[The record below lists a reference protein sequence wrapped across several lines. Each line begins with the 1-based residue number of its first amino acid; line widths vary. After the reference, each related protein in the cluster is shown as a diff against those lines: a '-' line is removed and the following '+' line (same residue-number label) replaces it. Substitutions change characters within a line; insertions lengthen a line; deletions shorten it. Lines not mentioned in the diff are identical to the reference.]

1 MGGGGGGS
9 GAADGGARGS
19 AECLGPSAACAAS
32 DEADEFARANFARA
46 NFARANPTDEF
57 ARANWSGSST
67 HHPDA
72 LWRMSLGE
80 LVRVRVGVLDDKAL
94 QRLLGCVPL
103 VPPEALSL
111 EASNSEQRA
120 LPEGSRAADCHH
132 PHEDAHQKHSQN
144 GRYEKHELHVTRA
157 RHAPCF
163 THLAIPRVKRHGEFQ
178 GVVRHAAD
186 PTRGAR
192 RGPPGGASV

>member
-1 MGGGGGGS
+1 MGGGGGSS
-9 GAADGGARGS
+9 GAAAGGARGS
-19 AECLGPSAACAAS
+19 AEWVGPCAACAAS

-46 NFARANPTDEF
+46 NPTDEF
-57 ARANWSGSST
+57 ARAKWSGSAP
-67 HHPDA
+67 HHPHA
-72 LWRMSLGE
+72 LMNPLRE

-94 QRLLGCVPL
+94 QRLLRCVPL

-132 PHEDAHQKHSQN
+132 PHEDAHQKHRQN
-144 GRYEKHELHVTRA
+144 GRYEKHGLHWPRA
-157 RHAPCF
+157 THSQCF

-192 RGPPGGASV
+192 HGSPGGASV